1 MESSLT
7 MSKVEVIK
15 QAIKEVMEEIRDG
28 ANSSSDD
35 GGEVEDDNHHR
46 LLSKLMSQFFF
57 LFFPKK
63 QQLEK
68 LEAGQEFVDDEKT
81 KTKINK
87 SRSEE
92 EEDEEEKIVKE
103 LKKMKRQN
111 LITHCLLSAMIVL
124 TVVWQI
130 SEVSIIL
137 RLKDGVNHPFR
148 FIGSIFKR
156 ILTPPKPNGSEE
168 EIDSS
173 ITNNLI
179 ESSRIGDL
187 KIPELP
193 HVELPKT
200 QTWFLK
206 DKD

>member
-15 QAIKEVMEEIRDG
+15 QAIKEVMEEIRGG

-35 GGEVEDDNHHR
+35 GGDVEDDNHHR
-46 LLSKLMSQFFF
+46 LLSKLMSQ
-57 LFFPKK
+57 
-63 QQLEK
+63 LEK
-68 LEAGQEFVDDEKT
+68 LEAEQAFVDDEKT

-92 EEDEEEKIVKE
+92 EKEDEKEKIVKE

-156 ILTPPKPNGSEE
+156 ILTPPKANGIEDE
-168 EIDSS
+168 TDSS

-179 ESSRIGDL
+179 ESSRVGDL

>member
-28 ANSSSDD
+28 ANSSSND

-46 LLSKLMSQFFF
+46 LLSKLMSQ
-57 LFFPKK
+57 
-63 QQLEK
+63 LEK
-68 LEAGQEFVDDEKT
+68 LEAEQEFVDDEKT

-87 SRSEE
+87 SRSEEEE

-156 ILTPPKPNGSEE
+156 IVTPPKPNGSEE
-168 EIDSS
+168 KTDSS

-206 DKD
+206 DID